1 MPGHCDGIGCLL
13 RYLTGA
19 ITAGRLVCYW
29 NLPLFS
35 YSSIDPKLSDKNVY
49 NTLIRMMS
57 PFNHMATCLG
67 KLFQHYQ
74 VGIVQITSTPSQVI
88 ALITCALGFCIL
100 FQYFRRKFVPVD
112 HVTAKTSKRYSKA
125 DQSL

>member
-1 MPGHCDGIGCLL
+1 VPGHCDGTGCLL

-74 VGIVQITSTPSQVI
+74 VGIVQITATPSQVI
-88 ALITCALGFCIL
+88 ALITCAGIL
-100 FQYFRRKFVPVD
+100 YFVPIFLQKVRASRPR
-112 HVTAKTSKRYSKA
+112 HCENKA
-125 DQSL
+125 NRSL

>member
-1 MPGHCDGIGCLL
+1 MSHEICHFKC
-13 RYLTGA
+13 YTVGA

-35 YSSIDPKLSDKNVY
+35 YSSIDPQLSDKTVY

-74 VGIVQITSTPSQVI
+74 VSTELPESLVTNQSTCIVRMLDCSLIEAKSAYSSEIITYRIQKSI
-88 ALITCALGFCIL
+88 
-100 FQYFRRKFVPVD
+100 
-112 HVTAKTSKRYSKA
+112 
-125 DQSL
+125 

>member
-1 MPGHCDGIGCLL
+1 MIQICNAL
-13 RYLTGA
+13 GA

-35 YSSIDPKLSDKNVY
+35 YSSIDPQLADKTVY

-67 KLFQHYQ
+67 KLFQQ
-74 VGIVQITSTPSQVI
+74 FLVCSTAQPI
-88 ALITCALGFCIL
+88 AIL
-100 FQYFRRKFVPVD
+100 
-112 HVTAKTSKRYSKA
+112 VTE
-125 DQSL
+125 

>member
-1 MPGHCDGIGCLL
+1 MHAQNENTTPSMTNRRQRHQNAMDVLAHL
-13 RYLTGA
+13 AGA

-35 YSSIDPKLSDKNVY
+35 YSSIDPQLSDKTVY

-67 KLFQHYQ
+67 KLFQHYR
-74 VGIVQITSTPSQVI
+74 VSSTV
-88 ALITCALGFCIL
+88 A
-100 FQYFRRKFVPVD
+100 
-112 HVTAKTSKRYSKA
+112 
-125 DQSL
+125 